1 MPSSDPNRR
10 TSLRRFLS
18 LLGVAAATVPVV
30 IAVPVFARATPP
42 PHPVSPHVADV
53 ALSPLPAVH
62 GVVADTGAR
71 TTKPFTLVGAAWHTG
86 SLPKSATIQLRTRQ
100 GGHWSSWSPLS
111 APDGGPDD
119 GSQDARAA
127 AARHLTATDPLWV
140 GPSDGVQARVVT
152 AGSKPAGMPRGLHV
166 VLVNGGSSG
175 ADAHP
180 GPARPLGASISFGGS
195 SMAEAAQS
203 QPTIYTRAQW
213 GADESLRKR
222 ACPKGP
228 DYSSTIKMGFVHH
241 TDGPNG
247 YTAGQVP
254 SIIRSIYAYHVESNG
269 WCDVGYNF
277 LVDRFGRIWEGRYG
291 GITKAVIGAHTG
303 GFNTNSFG
311 VSMIG
316 TYTSVSPSAALLSGV
331 EHVFAWKLGMYYR
344 NPTAKATLVAASFA
358 GSRYAKGTTVTFNT
372 ISGHRDADTT
382 TCPGSAGYAKLPAI
396 RTAVKSLI
404 GAGFVA
410 PSVTPASVRMLSG
423 QGFAIKAGL
432 LSAQSWTATVTD
444 AKTGVTVKTLTGDAT
459 TASLSTVWNGT
470 GLDDLPAPP
479 GTYRITLTGANAA
492 GSTDVPYT
500 TTVPVTPPVTATGPA
515 TSTYNGK
522 VTLSGVAA
530 PNAAVTVTL
539 QPATQGAASDVRALT
554 ASSTGAWTSSFT
566 ANDDYAWS
574 ASTQNWDTPKSTT
587 LVVPE
592 VTTQMLTTT
601 RSVFV
606 AKGAGV
612 DLAGTGLPNST
623 FVPLTRPAGDG
634 GTVTVDA
641 QGNWSGLSIPP
652 PTVPTTLTLQRTTK
666 AMSVPV
672 TIYPVAPPTA
682 TAPAVGYAQRSFVVK
697 GNAGAPVSVQLLTKP
712 AGASA
717 YAVVKTV
724 TAAANGAY
732 SVATTLPA
740 SSTTTPLAW
749 KIVSS
754 AGATTFGTANG
765 SVSIRPLFAPT
776 AVGAAWAYYRKTV
789 TVTGKAVP
797 GDLATLWTK
806 PSSGGTWSRVS
817 SVRTN
822 ATTGA
827 FSRTFTLTR
836 DTLWRVTSPT
846 GTTAT
851 RLTYV
856 RPSITGPA
864 RAKLGSRVY
873 VSGYALPGQKVVV
886 SRRPAGA
893 SKWHYF
899 TTVTASSTGHW
910 ITHFR
915 LTHAMDVGVAS
926 HGHWSRVLRIRLS

>member
-1 MPSSDPNRR
+1 M
-10 TSLRRFLS
+10 RRFLS

-62 GVVADTGAR
+62 GVVADTGAQ

-111 APDGGPDD
+111 APDEGPDD

-195 SMAEAAQS
+195 SMAEAEQA

-213 GADESLRKR
+213 GADERLRLN

-228 DYSSTIKMGFVHH
+228 DYSSTIKMGFIHH

-247 YTAGQVP
+247 YTAAQVP
-254 SIIRSIYAYHVESNG
+254 SILRSIYAYHVESNG

-303 GFNTNSFG
+303 GFNANSFG

-316 TYTSVSPSAALLSGV
+316 TFTSVSPSAALLSGV

-344 NPTAKATLVAASFA
+344 DPTATTTLVAGSFA

-382 TCPGSAGYAKLPAI
+382 TCPGSAGYAKLPEV

-410 PSVTPASVRMLSG
+410 PSVTPSSVRMLSG
-423 QGFAIKAGL
+423 QSFAIHAGL
-432 LSAQSWTATVTD
+432 LAPQNWTATVTD
-444 AKTGVTVKTLTGDAT
+444 TKTGATVKTLTGDAT
-459 TASLSTVWNGT
+459 TAAVSTSWDGT
-470 GLDDLPAPP
+470 GLDDVPAPP
-479 GTYRITLTGANAA
+479 GTYRITLTGSDAA
-492 GSTDVPYT
+492 GSTNVPYT
-500 TTVPVTPPVTATGPA
+500 TTVTVIPPVTATGPA
-515 TSTYNGK
+515 TSTYGGK
-522 VTLSGVAA
+522 VTLGGVAA
-530 PNAAVTVTL
+530 PNAAITVTL
-539 QPATQGAASDVRALT
+539 QPGAKDAPADVRSLT
-554 ASSTGAWTSSFT
+554 ATSAGTWSTIFT
-566 ANDDYAWS
+566 ANDDYTWS
-574 ASTQNWDTPKSTT
+574 AATQGWSTPTSTT
-587 LVVPE
+587 TVVPD
-592 VTTQMLTTT
+592 VTSPAPTAT
-601 RSVFV
+601 RSLFV
-606 AKGAGV
+606 PVDGAV
-612 DLAGTGLPNST
+612 AISGTGLANTT
-623 FVPLTRPAGDG
+623 FVPVTTPAGG
-634 GTVTVDA
+634 KAQSGPTVTVGAD
-641 QGNWSGLSIPP
+641 GTWTGVSVKPSV
-652 PTVPTTLTLQRTTK
+652 PTVLSLQRTTT
-666 AMSVPV
+666 AVSAPV
-672 TIYPVAPPTA
+672 TVYPVAPPTA
-682 TAPAVGYAQRSFVVK
+682 TAPAAGYAQRAFTVT
-697 GNAGAPVSVQLLTKP
+697 GNAGAPVSVQLLTRP
-712 AGASA
+712 AGASSYTPA
-717 YAVVKTV
+717 TTV

-740 SSTTTPLAW
+740 TSSATPMAW
-749 KIVSS
+749 KVVSS
-754 AGATTFGTANG
+754 SADATFGAVSG
-765 SVSIRPLFAPT
+765 SVTVEPLFAPS
-776 AVGAAWAYYRKTV
+776 AAASSWGYYRKAV

-797 GDLATLWTK
+797 GDLVTLWTK
-806 PSSGGTWSRVS
+806 PSSGGTWTRISAVAS
-817 SVRTN
+817 NS
-822 ATTGA
+822 TTGA
-827 FSRTFTLTR
+827 FSRSFTLTR

-846 GTTAT
+846 GTTAS

-856 RPSITGPA
+856 RPSIAGPT
-864 RAKLGSRVY
+864 RAKAGTVVY
-873 VSGYALPGQKVVV
+873 FSGYALPGQKVVV
-886 SRRPAGA
+886 NRRPIGA
-893 SKWHYF
+893 SAWRHF
-899 TTVTASSTGHW
+899 VTVTASSSGHW
-910 ITHFR
+910 TTHFR
-915 LTHAMDVGVAS
+915 LSHALEIGVGS
-926 HGHWSRVLRIRLS
+926 HGHWSPVRRIRLA

>member
-1 MPSSDPNRR
+1 MPPSDPNRR

-62 GVVADTGAR
+62 GVVADTGAQ
-71 TTKPFTLVGAAWHTG
+71 TTKPFTLVGAAWHAG
-86 SLPKSATIQLRTRQ
+86 SLPKSVTIQLRTRQ

-111 APDGGPDD
+111 APDEGPDD

-152 AGSKPAGMPRGLHV
+152 AGGKGASMPRGLHV

-195 SMAEAAQS
+195 SMAEAEQA

-213 GADESLRKR
+213 GADERLRLN

-228 DYSSTIKMGFVHH
+228 DYSSTIKMGFIHH

-247 YTAGQVP
+247 YTAAQVP
-254 SIIRSIYAYHVESNG
+254 SILRSIYAYHVESNG

-303 GFNTNSFG
+303 GFNANSFG

-316 TYTSVSPSAALLSGV
+316 TFTSVSPPAALLSGV

-344 NPTAKATLVAASFA
+344 DPTSTTTLVAGSFA

-382 TCPGSAGYAKLPAI
+382 TCPGSAGYAKLPEV

-410 PSVTPASVRMLSG
+410 PSVTPSSVRMLSG
-423 QGFAIKAGL
+423 QSFAIHAGV
-432 LSAQSWTATVTD
+432 LSAQRWTATVTD
-444 AKTGVTVKTLTGDAT
+444 AKTGATVKTLTGDAA
-459 TASLSTVWNGT
+459 TASAVSTSWNGT
-470 GLDDLPAPP
+470 GLDNLPAPP
-479 GTYRITLTGANAA
+479 GNYRITLTGANAA

-500 TTVPVTPPVTATGPA
+500 TTVTVIPPVTATGPA
-515 TSTYNGK
+515 TSKYAGK

-539 QPATQGAASDVRALT
+539 QPATQGAVADVRALT

-574 ASTQNWDTPKSTT
+574 ASTQGWSTPNATT
-587 LVVPE
+587 TVVPD
-592 VTTQMLTTT
+592 VTSPAPTTT
-601 RSVFV
+601 HSLFV
-606 AKGAGV
+606 AKGGSLV
-612 DLAGTGLPNST
+612 LAGTGLPSST
-623 FVPLTRPAGDG
+623 FVPVTTPVGGKPVAGAA
-634 GTVTVDA
+634 VTVRTDGA
-641 QGNWSGLSIPP
+641 WSGVSVTPA
-652 PTVPTTLTLQRTTK
+652 VPTTLTLQRTTK
-666 AMSVPV
+666 AISAPV
-672 TIYPVAPPTA
+672 TVYPVAPPTA
-682 TAPAVGYAQRSFVVK
+682 TAPAVGYAQRSFTVK
-697 GNAGAPVSVQLLTKP
+697 GNAGAPVSVQLSTKP

-717 YAVVKTV
+717 YTVVKTL

-732 SVATTLPA
+732 SLATTLPA
-740 SSTTTPLAW
+740 ASTTTPMAW
-749 KIVSS
+749 
-754 AGATTFGTANG
+754 
-765 SVSIRPLFAPT
+765 
-776 AVGAAWAYYRKTV
+776 
-789 TVTGKAVP
+789 
-797 GDLATLWTK
+797 
-806 PSSGGTWSRVS
+806 
-817 SVRTN
+817 
-822 ATTGA
+822 
-827 FSRTFTLTR
+827 
-836 DTLWRVTSPT
+836 
-846 GTTAT
+846 
-851 RLTYV
+851 
-856 RPSITGPA
+856 
-864 RAKLGSRVY
+864 
-873 VSGYALPGQKVVV
+873 
-886 SRRPAGA
+886 
-893 SKWHYF
+893 
-899 TTVTASSTGHW
+899 
-910 ITHFR
+910 
-915 LTHAMDVGVAS
+915 
-926 HGHWSRVLRIRLS
+926 